1 LDFLNVGPWE
11 LVLVLIIA
19 ILVAGPKRMVE
30 ISRTLGRVSRQLRD
44 LSREFTT
51 ALQAE
56 IQATEAEAT
65 RTGADLREVRKGLE
79 EALSSTPAT
88 QSEPSDDE
96 EAPVSPPAQAEIQEG
111 EAASPAGAGEGE
123 DALTQSPPGEAPSV
137 ESRDD
142 E

>member
-1 LDFLNVGPWE
+1 MDFLNVGPWE

-65 RTGADLREVRKGLE
+65 KTGADLREVRKGLE
-79 EALSSTPAT
+79 DALSSTPAT
-88 QSEPSDDE
+88 QTGSSRDEPPASSPTQVGTPEDE
-96 EAPVSPPAQAEIQEG
+96 EASPT
-111 EAASPAGAGEGE
+111 EAGGGQDAPTASSPAEGRS
-123 DALTQSPPGEAPSV
+123 D
-137 ESRDD
+137 ESRD
-142 E
+142 EA